1 MIKRPLNHLQQK
13 KYICSLSGTLT
24 SLCLVLRNVRS
35 GRSQQPPSQSWVQ
48 DPDRP
53 SIISATELKELDNLD
68 TDGDEGWAGAQME
81 VDYTEKLNF
90 SDDEENQST
99 KDKVDNWEWVSK
111 VDHMRSCVPE
121 NQEAWKEGSE
131 EHGSSKTAWADSV
144 DSRMASTGI
153 VTQYNKS
160 LASKVYQVTLV
171 RTTPNYLYASIVWKR
186 L

>member
-1 MIKRPLNHLQQK
+1 MLETNQIKCMKPVFLITLPHL
-13 KYICSLSGTLT
+13 LT
-24 SLCLVLRNVRS
+24 FR
-35 GRSQQPPSQSWVQ
+35 
-48 DPDRP
+48 
-53 SIISATELKELDNLD
+53 
-68 TDGDEGWAGAQME
+68 
-81 VDYTEKLNF
+81 
-90 SDDEENQST
+90 
-99 KDKVDNWEWVSK
+99 EWVSK

>member
-1 MIKRPLNHLQQK
+1 MVYRAGGLLPSEFMTTPTIFKKIRWQQLNVK
-13 KYICSLSGTLT
+13 I
-24 SLCLVLRNVRS
+24 LRM
-35 GRSQQPPSQSWVQ
+35 PPQ
-48 DPDRP
+48 
-53 SIISATELKELDNLD
+53 
-68 TDGDEGWAGAQME
+68 
-81 VDYTEKLNF
+81 
-90 SDDEENQST
+90 
-99 KDKVDNWEWVSK
+99 EWVSK